1 MRVEKNVRAHSRQ
14 YNPLMSAPTVL
25 IVEDDP
31 VARQV
36 LQKALRLSG
45 FEVAI
50 ATDAVAAVSQAR
62 ARRPAIVVLD
72 LGLPAGSGFVVM
84 DRLRTL
90 PDLSATPI
98 LVVSGQD
105 RAQNETRALEAGAA
119 GYIQKPA
126 TPEEILEAI
135 RGILADAG
143 IPLPS

>member
-1 MRVEKNVRAHSRQ
+1 
-14 YNPLMSAPTVL
+14 MSAPTVL

-50 ATDAVAAVSQAR
+50 AADAVAAVSQAR

-119 GYIQKPA
+119 GYFQKPA